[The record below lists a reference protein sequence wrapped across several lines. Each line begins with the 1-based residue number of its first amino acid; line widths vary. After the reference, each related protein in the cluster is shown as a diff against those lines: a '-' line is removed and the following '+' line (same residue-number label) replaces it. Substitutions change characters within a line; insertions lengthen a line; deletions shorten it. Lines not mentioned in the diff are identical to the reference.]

1 MSYPSVVNAHILA
14 VILFLILFIIKAF
27 LLFTNKTQ
35 ALESIKGKT
44 KIADMVLGTLI
55 LVTGGYL
62 LFQLSTIPT
71 WLILKIVLVFAAIP
85 LAIAGLKKLNKP
97 LVALAVV
104 IFVYVYGV
112 AESKNITMQKATPAR
127 MEAELQEPAPDPAA
141 VTNDLPT
148 GENAPA
154 ISTEM
159 SETAVNNARQI
170 YSQLCANCHGDD
182 GQKGLGGATDL
193 STSMQTL
200 AERKAVILNG
210 RGNMPAFKG
219 TLTEQEAEELG
230 AYTQMLGE

>member
-1 MSYPSVVNAHILA
+1 MSYPAILNAHILV

-35 ALESIKGKT
+35 ALESIKRKT
-44 KIADMVLGTLI
+44 KVLDMILGTLI
-55 LVTGGYL
+55 LITGGYL
-62 LFQLSTIPT
+62 IFQLNSIPT
-71 WLILKIVLVFAAIP
+71 WLIIKVLLVFAAIP
-85 LAIAGLKKLNKP
+85 LAIIGLKKLNKP

-112 AESKNITMQKATPAR
+112 AESKSITMQKEIPAR
-127 MEAELQEPAPDPAA
+127 MEAEVQEPEVDPAA
-141 VTNDLPT
+141 ETNELPT

-170 YSQLCANCHGDD
+170 YNQLCANCHGQD
-182 GQKGLGGATDL
+182 GQKGVAGATDL
-193 STSMQTL
+193 SSSMLTL
-200 AERKAVILNG
+200 AERKSVILNG

-219 TLTEQEAEELG
+219 TLTEQEAEEIG

>member
-1 MSYPSVVNAHILA
+1 MSYPAIVNAHVLV

-35 ALESIKGKT
+35 ALENIKSKT
-44 KIADMVLGTLI
+44 KVLDMILGTLI
-55 LVTGGYL
+55 VVTGGYL
-62 LFQLSTIPT
+62 IFQYDDIPT
-71 WLILKIVLVFAAIP
+71 WLVIKVVLVFAAIP
-85 LAIAGLKKLNKP
+85 LAITGLKKLNKP

-112 AESKNITMQKATPAR
+112 AESKSVTMQKEAPAR
-127 MEAELQEPAPDPAA
+127 MEAETQEPEVDPAA
-141 VTNDLPT
+141 ETNELPT

-159 SETAVNNARQI
+159 SETALNNARQI
-170 YSQLCANCHGDD
+170 YNQQCVTCHGED
-182 GQKGLGGATDL
+182 GQKGLAGATNL
-193 STSMQTL
+193 ANSMQTL

-210 RGNMPAFKG
+210 RGNMPAYKG
-219 TLTEQEAEELG
+219 TLTEQEAEEIG